1 MRFLFIDRILE
12 VEPGRRILA
21 AKSIT
26 MSDGYLARHYGPLPV
41 MPPTILLETMA
52 QVGGD
57 LNLLTRGLDVQTF
70 LMIVDGLHIRR
81 LPHPGET
88 LHIDLRMHRGHT
100 EGATVTGEARVG
112 SEVMATLDRITYVHR
127 RSTDQIYIRRQ
138 RARMEALLACP
149 LPPVSQG
156 SVVQPSPVLQPLS

>member
-21 AKSIT
+21 SKLVT
-26 MSDGYLARHYGPLPV
+26 MGDGYLVRHYGPLPV

-70 LMIVDGLHIRR
+70 LMIVDGMNIRR

-88 LHIDLRMHRGHT
+88 MHIELRMHRGHT
-100 EGATVTGEARVG
+100 EGATVTGETRIG
-112 SEVMATLDRITYVHR
+112 SEVIATLERITYVHR
-127 RSTDQIYIRRQ
+127 RSTDQVYIRRQ

-149 LPPVSQG
+149 FPLVSQV
-156 SVVQPSPVLQPLS
+156 SAAPSPMLQPLS